1 MMEEIN
7 IEKEISSIFDSVD
20 LINKL
25 NLIDDK
31 SQEDIDCLTR
41 NVEHLKIK
49 MNQVEFVE
57 ILNENQIKIITSLI

>member
-1 MMEEIN
+1 MMEEMN

-20 LINKL
+20 LINRL
-25 NLIDDK
+25 NLIEDK

-57 ILNENQIKIITSLI
+57 ILNENQMKIITSLI

>member
-1 MMEEIN
+1 MEEIN

>member
-1 MMEEIN
+1 MMEEMN

-20 LINKL
+20 LIISL
-25 NLIDDK
+25 NLIEDK

>member
-1 MMEEIN
+1 MEEMN

-20 LINKL
+20 LINSL

-57 ILNENQIKIITSLI
+57 TLNENQIKIITSLI

>member
-1 MMEEIN
+1 MEEMN

>member
-1 MMEEIN
+1 MMEEMN

-20 LINKL
+20 LINSL

-57 ILNENQIKIITSLI
+57 TLNENQIKIITSLI